1 MDGKLC
7 PGIQPPPPLLEIFT
21 PLFQGKPSFNPEIF
35 QPASPP
41 IFGLNLK
48 PPFRRGGGVL
58 TMAAPSIMAVG

>member
-35 QPASPP
+35 QPAPP
-41 IFGLNLK
+41 
-48 PPFRRGGGVL
+48 PPPLLFEFL
-58 TMAAPSIMAVG
+58 A